1 MNHPTAFRYIP
12 AEERERER
20 MIESLMSYFGAIILN
35 VVARGVQT
43 FQYIVTS
50 KRKRARERQNDI
62 DENWSER
69 PNDGCVSCRC
79 EKLWH

>member
-1 MNHPTAFRYIP
+1 
-12 AEERERER
+12 
-20 MIESLMSYFGAIILN
+20 MIESLMSYFDAIILN
-35 VVARGVQT
+35 VVAHGVQT

-50 KRKRARERQNDI
+50 KRKPAKERERQNDI

-79 EKLWH
+79 EKLWHQNNENLVPKP